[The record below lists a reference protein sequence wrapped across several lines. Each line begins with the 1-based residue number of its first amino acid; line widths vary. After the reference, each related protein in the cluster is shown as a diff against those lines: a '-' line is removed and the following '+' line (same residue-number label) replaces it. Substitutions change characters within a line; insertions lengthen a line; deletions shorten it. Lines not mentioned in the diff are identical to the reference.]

1 MKNKNAFTMIELVF
15 VIVVMGILGKFGT
28 EFLAQAYSSFIS
40 TQVQNKFQ
48 NQSATAVEF
57 IAKRLQYRIKSSVVV
72 REHSTPFDSNFE
84 LLEGFQ
90 SGGYDVLEWVSYDS
104 EGLRDK
110 AWSGIYSKE
119 HSNTELYSPETDT
132 SQVNTLI
139 STLSNTNS
147 SLDNAAIF
155 FIGSDSSK
163 DSWGWDG
170 SAAFTDFSNSMKPI
184 KAGSSTKE
192 FAADV
197 SGSDDFSV
205 LDLNNNQYN
214 SYQLSWTANAIVFDK
229 ANQRLLFYSDYQP
242 WEGENYTDAGIKELI
257 MEEVSDFKKKQSKSI
272 ITIKVCSINE
282 KLKDL
287 KEAAFL
293 TCKEK
298 TIL

>member
-1 MKNKNAFTMIELVF
+1 MKNKNAFTMIELIF

-28 EFLAQAYSSFIS
+28 EFLAQAYRNFIS
-40 TQVQNKFQ
+40 TQIQNKFQ
-48 NQSATAVEF
+48 NQSSTAVEF
-57 IAKRLQYRIKSSVVV
+57 IAKRLQYRIKSSVIV
-72 REHSTPFDSNFE
+72 RESNAFGTFE

-90 SGGYDVLEWVSYDS
+90 SSGYDVLEWVNYDA
-104 EGLRDK
+104 EGLRDQ
-110 AWSGIYSKE
+110 AWSGIYSKQR
-119 HSNTELYSPETDT
+119 SNTELYSPET
-132 SQVNTLI
+132 NTTQIDNLI
-139 STLSNTNS
+139 SILSNTNANLS
-147 SLDNAAIF
+147 NAAIF

-170 SAAFTDFSNSMKPI
+170 VAFTDFSNSMKPI
-184 KAGSSTKE
+184 KSGGTIKE
-192 FAADV
+192 FADDVTGADN
-197 SGSDDFSV
+197 FSI

-214 SYQLSWTANAIVFDK
+214 SYQLSWTANAIVFDQ
-229 ANQRLLFYSDYQP
+229 ANQKLWFYSDYRP
-242 WEGENYTDAGIKELI
+242 WEGEKYTDANIKELI

-287 KEAAFL
+287 EEAAFL